1 MHSSLK
7 TLAFR
12 QIEGDANL
20 VCSRMEELALA
31 SNSFDAI
38 VAGDM
43 LQIVSLTTWPRCAR
57 CGGC

>member
-1 MHSSLK
+1 
-7 TLAFR
+7 
-12 QIEGDANL
+12 
-20 VCSRMEELALA
+20 MEELALA

-43 LQIVSLTTWPRCAR
+43 LQSCADDMAGCAR